1 MATFKV
7 DKPAA
12 LADFLT
18 EREAIQAWRVPL
30 LIQHGA
36 VTVTRGG
43 KPVTPLASP
52 TKLVLRDVVTV
63 ADPPASYLA
72 ALAKLP
78 ASAFWDFAFV
88 PGTDPHSGYARQFHA
103 NRPRSKVI
111 TGFGPIDD
119 TLESFIDAL
128 GRSTDVDH
136 PVAYPVVVSHANEE
150 GQLLI
155 AMNVLAGANV
165 IEYEDLEAAVGSGRL
180 HLDPALL
187 QPRPQSGGQPAP
199 AQLRVRGCRIGN
211 ALPFLRK
218 LKDALGG
225 AIQVNAPK
233 HFQYYGDIT
242 STGSGGLNGVY
253 EQMSYDFT
261 VSRPDP
267 VANRAALI
275 TAFKKADFNWID
287 KKPVPAGTWSALMAL
302 PGMPKNIHDSGQHP
316 LDYKVVARAAGKT
329 ADLVDDMAEYRY
341 AREPLFGDDEKG
353 NPLWGAFPL
362 AKDPGTYLRRRA
374 AVQQELSTQPLYQDS
389 HPYPKWARSGFSSLD
404 VFMAGW
410 HWPMRYNKSTGQL
423 QYRAERSKY
432 TFVVPITRLGTKDLI
447 MNFYGTGGSPAVENL
462 HAEDPDYYATV

>member
-12 LADFLT
+12 LLDFLT
-18 EREAIQAWRVPL
+18 EQEAIQAWRVPL
-30 LIQHGA
+30 LVQHGA

-43 KPVTPLASP
+43 KPVTPLASS
-52 TKLVLRDVVTV
+52 TKLVLRDVVAV
-63 ADPPASYLA
+63 ANPLPASYLA
-72 ALAKLP
+72 ALGKLA

-111 TGFGPIDD
+111 TGFGLIDD

-128 GRSTDVDH
+128 ARSTDVDH

-150 GQLLI
+150 GQLFI
-155 AMNVLAGANV
+155 AMNLLAGKV
-165 IEYEDLEAAVGSGRL
+165 IEYEDLEAAVKSGRL
-180 HLDPALL
+180 RLDPALL

-242 STGSGGLNGVY
+242 STGGRGLNGIY

-261 VSRPDP
+261 VSRPDL
-267 VANRAALI
+267 VANPAALV
-275 TAFKKADFNWID
+275 TAFKKAGFKWID
-287 KKPVPAGTWSALMAL
+287 KKPVPGATWSALMAL
-302 PGMPKNIHDSGQHP
+302 PGMPKNIHDSGHHT
-316 LDYKVVARAAGKT
+316 LGYKVAVHAAGNK
-329 ADLVDDMAEYRY
+329 AVLSDMAEYRY
-341 AREPLFGDDEKG
+341 AREPLLTG
-353 NPLWGAFPL
+353 WGAFPL
-362 AKDPGTYLRRRA
+362 AKDPVTYLRRRA
-374 AVQQELSTQPLYQDS
+374 AVQKELSTQPLYQDT
-389 HPYPKWARSGFSSLD
+389 HPYPMWARTGFSSLD
-404 VFMAGW
+404 AFMAGW
-410 HWPMRYNKSTGQL
+410 HWPMRYDKSAGQL
-423 QYRAERSKY
+423 EYQAERSKY
-432 TFVVPITRLGTKDLI
+432 TFVVPITRPGTKELI
-447 MNFYGTGGSPAVENL
+447 MNFYGTGGSPAVEDL

>member
-18 EREAIQAWRVPL
+18 EQVAIQAWRVPL
-30 LIQHGA
+30 LVQHGA

-43 KPVTPLASP
+43 KPVTPLASS
-52 TKLVLRDVVTV
+52 TKLVLRDVVAV
-63 ADPPASYLA
+63 ANPLPASYLA
-72 ALAKLP
+72 ALGKLP

-88 PGTDPHSGYARQFHA
+88 PGTDTHSGYARQFHA

-111 TGFGPIDD
+111 TGFGPIDN

-136 PVAYPVVVSHANEE
+136 PVAYPIVVSHANEE
-150 GQLLI
+150 GQLLM
-155 AMNVLAGANV
+155 AMNLLAAKV
-165 IEYEDLEAAVGSGRL
+165 IEYEELEAAVGSGRL
-180 HLDPALL
+180 RLDPALL

-211 ALPFLRK
+211 APPFLRK

-242 STGSGGLNGVY
+242 STGGGGLNGVY

-267 VANRAALI
+267 VASRAALVK
-275 TAFKKADFNWID
+275 AFKKAGFKWID
-287 KKPVPAGTWSALMAL
+287 KKPVPAGTWSALMSL
-302 PGMPKNIHDSGQHP
+302 PGMPKSIHDSSHP
-316 LDYKVVARAAGKT
+316 HTLGYRVVVRAAGKKVV
-329 ADLVDDMAEYRY
+329 LSDMAEYRY
-341 AREPLFGDDEKG
+341 AREPLFTG
-353 NPLWGAFPL
+353 WGAFPL
-362 AKDPGTYLRRRA
+362 ATDPVTDRRKLA
-374 AVQQELSTQPLYQDS
+374 AVQKELSKQPLYQNS
-389 HPYPKWARSGFSSLD
+389 HPYPKWARTGFSSLD
-404 VFMAGW
+404 AFMAGW
-410 HWPMRYNKSTGQL
+410 HWTMQYDKSAGQL
-423 QYRAERSKY
+423 RYKAERSKY
-432 TFVVPITRLGTKDLI
+432 TFVVPITRPGSKELI
-447 MNFYGTGGSPAVENL
+447 MNFYGTAGSPAVEDL